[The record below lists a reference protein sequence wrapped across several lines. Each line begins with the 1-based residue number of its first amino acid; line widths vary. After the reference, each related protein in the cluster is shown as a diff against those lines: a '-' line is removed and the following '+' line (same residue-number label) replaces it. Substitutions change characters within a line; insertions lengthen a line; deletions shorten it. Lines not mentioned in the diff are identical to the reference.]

1 MSCGAADPVEVI
13 RPASPKKVLPI
24 RWSYT
29 IAHSSCRSL
38 RSDGRP
44 YASCRSESS
53 LHRLDRGIAMG
64 LSHEIVIIDR
74 TAQVKLWSC
83 RGNSHQARQ
92 LDQSCGRVLV
102 ARGALELAAA
112 RVNRCAC
119 ATRPC
124 RRGCAPR
131 SRRSRCGPVDWCS
144 ACRCGFL
151 LRRRRP

>member
-13 RPASPKKVLPI
+13 RPASPKKVTGRI
-24 RWSYT
+24 RLHTRLAALYGAT
-29 IAHSSCRSL
+29 V
-38 RSDGRP
+38 GP

-119 ATRPC
+119 
-124 RRGCAPR
+124 
-131 SRRSRCGPVDWCS
+131 
-144 ACRCGFL
+144 
-151 LRRRRP
+151 